1 MSKSTTYQIVS
12 QDPKNYNTITFNP
25 TIPWNTHRVQYKI
38 TNVNTYSNFL
48 ITTDDDYLTYDANF
62 GDPRTFKCFK
72 NKTTYELEEIVKLLN
87 DELPLT
93 VSIND
98 EGTLSFQGSR
108 AFEFTDASHR
118 VKLILGLYHMKFPVK
133 SDENNFITAD
143 STPILNYGNVL
154 YLKSLQGNSVGM
166 IHDSANVYAPCIY
179 RINTFLKSGLPLIS
193 EKKGDKIIV
202 NAEAAKTIKMQL
214 VDFMYEP
221 VILKSPMFITL
232 KIKMHELNNTHF

>member
-1 MSKSTTYQIVS
+1 MSKSMTYQIVS
-12 QDPKNYNTITFNP
+12 QDPENYNTVSFNP

-38 TNVNTYSNFL
+38 TNINTFSNFL
-48 ITTDDDYLTYDANF
+48 ITTDDDYIEFDTSP
-62 GDPRTFKCFK
+62 GDPRKFTCFK
-72 NKTTYELEEIVKLLN
+72 NKTNWELEEIVKILN
-87 DELPLT
+87 EELPLIT
-93 VSIND
+93 TITDS
-98 EGTLSFQGSR
+98 GTLSFQYTKPFQLTG
-108 AFEFTDASHR
+108 ASHR
-118 VKLILGLYHMKFPVK
+118 VKLILGLYHMKFPIK
-133 SDENNFITAD
+133 SDENNFIIAD